1 MTKKL
6 LDLFSGSGS
15 VTKLSKQLGYD
26 VKSLDITQLKEAPPL
41 TFKTDILNFN
51 PEDVLAKWVPDIIWA
66 SPPCTE
72 YSHAKTRA
80 PRDIKGANKL
90 VVKSI
95 NIIKWALK
103 KNPNL
108 KWIIENPQTGLLK
121 DQKFMKSLPYV
132 DADYCCYG
140 LPYRKRTRFW
150 TNVEAKTKMCQ
161 GAGKCPYIVPGTNK
175 HIHNIGNG
183 QAQYNFE
190 GRQFLPREKYKIPE
204 KLLKL
209 FLKSN

>member
-1 MTKKL
+1 M
-6 LDLFSGSGS
+6 FSGSGS
-15 VTKLSKQLGYD
+15 VTKLSKKLNYD
-26 VKSLDITQLKEAPPL
+26 VKSLDITQLKESPLL

-51 PEDVLAKWVPDIIWA
+51 PETELARWIPDIIWA

-80 PRDIKGANKL
+80 PRDIEGANKL
-90 VVKSI
+90 VVKTI

-103 KNPNL
+103 KNPKL
-108 KWIIENPQTGLLK
+108 IWIIENPQTGLLK
-121 DQKFMKSLPYV
+121 DQRFMKNLPYV

-150 TNVEAKTKMCQ
+150 TNVIPAKTKMCP
-161 GAGKCPYIVPGTNK
+161 GPGKCPFIKPGTTK

-190 GRQFLPREKYKIPE
+190 GRQFLTREKYKIPD

-209 FLKSN
+209 FISA

>member
-15 VTKLSKQLGYD
+15 VTKLSKKLNYD

-51 PEDVLAKWVPDIIWA
+51 PETELARWIPDIIWA

-72 YSHAKTRA
+72 YSHAKTRG
-80 PRDIKGANKL
+80 PRDIEGANKL
-90 VVKSI
+90 VVKTI

-103 KNPNL
+103 KNPKL
-108 KWIIENPQTGLLK
+108 IWIIENPQTGLLK
-121 DQKFMKSLPYV
+121 DQRFMRNLPYV
-132 DADYCCYG
+132 DADYCSYG

-150 TNVEAKTKMCQ
+150 TNVQAKTKLCA
-161 GAGKCPYIVPGTNK
+161 GPGKCPFIKPGTTK

-190 GRQFLPREKYKIPE
+190 GRQFLTREKYKIPD

-209 FLKSN
+209 FISA

>member
-15 VTKLSKQLGYD
+15 VTKLSKKLNYD
-26 VKSLDITQLKEAPPL
+26 VKSLDITQLTGAPPI

-51 PEDVLAKWVPDIIWA
+51 PETELKNWVPDIIWA

-72 YSHAKTRA
+72 YSIAKTRA
-80 PRDIKGANKL
+80 PRDIEGANKL

-121 DQKFMKSLPYV
+121 HQRFMKNLPFV

-150 TNVEAKTKMCQ
+150 TNVQAKTKMCP
-161 GAGKCPYIVPGTNK
+161 GPGKCPYIIQGTNQ
-175 HIHNIGNG
+175 HIHNIGSG
-183 QAQYNFE
+183 QAQYNFQA
-190 GRQFLPREKYKIPE
+190 RQFQTKEKYKIPD

-209 FLKSN
+209 FISA

>member
-1 MTKKL
+1 MTKKV

-15 VTKLSKQLGYD
+15 FTKFSKKLGYD
-26 VKSLDITQLKEAPPL
+26 VKSLDITQLKEAPTL

-51 PEDVLAKWVPDIIWA
+51 PDTELANWVPDIIWA

-72 YSHAKTRA
+72 YSHAKTRGQ
-80 PRDIKGANKL
+80 PRDIEGANKL
-90 VVKSI
+90 VLKSK

-103 KNPNL
+103 KNANL
-108 KWIIENPQTGLLK
+108 IWIIENPQTGLLK
-121 DQKFMKSLPYV
+121 HQRFMKNLPFV

-150 TNVEAKTKMCQ
+150 TNVQVKTRLCS
-161 GAGKCPYIVPGTNK
+161 GPGKCPFIKPGTTK

-183 QAQYNFE
+183 QAQYNFQ
-190 GRQFLPREKYKIPE
+190 GKQFLTRDKYKIPE
-204 KLLKL
+204 KLLRL
-209 FLKSN
+209 FIST

>member
-15 VTKLSKQLGYD
+15 VTKLSKKLGYD
-26 VKSLDITQLKEAPPL
+26 VKSLDITQLKEAATL

-51 PEDVLAKWVPDIIWA
+51 PETELARWMPDIIWA

-72 YSHAKTRA
+72 YSHAKTRGI
-80 PRDIKGANKL
+80 RDIEGANKL
-90 VVKSI
+90 VIKTL
-95 NIIKWALK
+95 NIIKWAIK
-103 KNPNL
+103 KNPKL
-108 KWIIENPQTGLLK
+108 IWIIENPQTGMLK
-121 DQKFMKSLPYV
+121 HQRFMKSLPFV
-132 DADYCCYG
+132 DADYCAYG

-150 TNVEAKTKMCQ
+150 TNVPAKTKICP
-161 GAGKCPYIVPGTNK
+161 GPEKCPFIKPGTTK

-190 GRQFLPREKYKIPE
+190 GRQFLPREKYKIPD
-204 KLLKL
+204 KLIKL
-209 FLKSN
+209 FISA

>member
-15 VTKLSKQLGYD
+15 VTKLSKKLGYD
-26 VKSLDITQLKEAPPL
+26 VKSLDIAQLKEAPSL

-51 PEDVLAKWVPDIIWA
+51 PETELARWVPDIIWA

-80 PRDIKGANKL
+80 PRDIEGANKL

-95 NIIKWALK
+95 NIIKCALK
-103 KNPNL
+103 KNPKL
-108 KWIIENPQTGLLK
+108 IWIIENPQTGLLK
-121 DQKFMKSLPYV
+121 HQRFMINLPFV
-132 DADYCCYG
+132 DADYCAYG

-150 TNVEAKTKMCQ
+150 TNVQAKTKMCP
-161 GAGKCPYIVPGTNK
+161 GPGKCPFIKPGTTK

-183 QAQYNFE
+183 QARYNFD
-190 GRQFLPREKYKIPE
+190 GRQFLTREKYKIPE
-204 KLLKL
+204 KLLRL
-209 FLKSN
+209 FIA